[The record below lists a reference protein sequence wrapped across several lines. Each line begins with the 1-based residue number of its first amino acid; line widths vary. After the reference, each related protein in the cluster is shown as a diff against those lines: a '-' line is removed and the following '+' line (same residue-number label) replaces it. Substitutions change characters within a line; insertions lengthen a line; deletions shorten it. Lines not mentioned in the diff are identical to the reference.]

1 MDELA
6 QFMNDL
12 TAFKLG
18 REPLQ
23 DSRSRVPANDR
34 QTLKDSISAERIA
47 EILGVWNEY

>member
-18 REPLQ
+18 RAPLL
-23 DSRSRVPANDR
+23 DSRTRLPANDR
-34 QTLKDSISAERIA
+34 PRLEYGISDKRIA
-47 EILGVWNEY
+47 EILGGDE

>member
-18 REPLQ
+18 RAPLP
-23 DSRSRVPANDR
+23 DSRTRLPVNDR
-34 QTLKDSISAERIA
+34 PTLEDGISAERIA
-47 EILGVWNEY
+47 EILGGEE